1 MKKIDKRIHAL
12 WVAPLTIVTAL
23 PAMAQEPDQGAV
35 LEEIIVTARK
45 REENLQDVPIAIT
58 AIGAETLQR
67 AGIKDIEGLVANDP
81 SLSFDLGIA
90 PYDTRIVIRGLSP
103 TRGRPNVAT
112 LVDGIDVSS
121 EAIGVAGGSLLIN
134 PRLVDIARVEIVK
147 GPQSALYGRSAF
159 AGAISYVTA
168 DPAREFSGQIDA
180 DFAQFDEQDVKAS
193 LSLPIGDTLGAR
205 LNAYDFD
212 RRGYYRNDAVGEYVG
227 GGRGTGGSLTLKW
240 QPNETYTAK
249 LRGEYSDDHFDQPAQ
264 ATVPF
269 NTLAKVPASASS
281 CRTYSIANPAGGAN
295 LVATGPV
302 IDPSCVT
309 HDANAALA
317 APAVNLV
324 RLFETATGNRGY
336 YDDMNVAAYRGQMVR
351 AGQLGV
357 RYNPDFTRST
367 NNGLTAPPHAGT
379 DRKVSRASLVQEV
392 QLAVGTIT
400 SLTGYTKAD
409 VSTDLDFDKTDI
421 LTTMQ
426 NIKTSGETKQFSQE
440 LRFTSDFD
448 GPLQI
453 IGGAQFWKE
462 TADQVDINNT
472 VFGKGVTCPLASGP
486 PFTAPPLP
494 PTFAPSY
501 ACVSNSN
508 IVPAFARY
516 TYTETSVAQ
525 FMDDVAKARVPSL
538 ISRKVEH
545 QSAYLEFE
553 WDINEKWRLI
563 GEARYIDED
572 NTINGPVTAGNQGPG
587 TAILCGATGDCR
599 ATASIPYAA
608 QPGFPATFAGAPE
621 LRRAEFTRN
630 DSYVTPKATV
640 QWIPSDNLNTY
651 ASFSVGKKPG
661 GFGTLTIA
669 AFGLASRD
677 DVEYEPERIKVYEV
691 GAKWTSENRRL
702 QVNGAAFL
710 QDFTDKQVSTQ
721 VIIGNTLGNRITN
734 AEGGELKGME
744 LSTVWRAT
752 DNLTLS
758 AGLTH
763 FFAYEFT
770 NYKTLSGGAGE
781 IARVGNCTPVTTVVV
796 ESGVNRARTTCQLD
810 RTGNKFEDV
819 PETAAAINL
828 DYRRAMSGGNYWF
841 VNVDTS
847 YTDKRFIEDDNTVWL
862 EAYTNVDLRFG
873 FSGDRWTAL
882 LYVDNATD
890 NDKITSAGGG
900 PANSLALVRLN
911 QTIGAVGALVP
922 ANMRNPFGAS
932 PLGLRIPTAYYANLP
947 DPRTVGLRVSYKF

>member
-1 MKKIDKRIHAL
+1 MKKLDKRLHVL

-23 PAMAQEPDQGAV
+23 PAMAQAPDQGAV
-35 LEEIIVTARK
+35 LEEIVVTARK

-58 AIGAETLQR
+58 AITSEALQR

-112 LVDGIDVSS
+112 LIDGIDVSS

-168 DPAREFSGQIDA
+168 DPAREFSGQVDA
-180 DFAQFDEQDVKAS
+180 DIAQYDEYDVKAS
-193 LSLPIGDTLGAR
+193 LSLPMGDTLGAR

-212 RRGYYRNDAVGEYVG
+212 KRGYHRNGAVGEHVG

-240 QPNETYTAK
+240 QPNEAYTAK
-249 LRGEYSDDHFDQPAQ
+249 LRGEYSDDQFDQPAQ

-269 NTLAKVPASASS
+269 NTLSRVPASASS
-281 CRTYSIANPAGGAN
+281 CRTYSVANPAGGAN

-302 IDPSCVT
+302 LDPSCVNL
-309 HDANAALA
+309 DANAALA

-324 RLFETATGNRGY
+324 RIFENATGNAGY
-336 YDDMNVAAYRGQMVR
+336 FNDMDVAAYRGQMLR
-351 AGQLGV
+351 GRQLTV
-357 RYNPDFTRST
+357 RYNPDFTRT
-367 NNGLTAPPHAGT
+367 TDNVLTAPPHAGT
-379 DRKVSRASLVQEV
+379 DRQVSRASLVQEI
-392 QLAVGTIT
+392 QLAKGTIT

-409 VSTDLDFDKTDI
+409 VSTDLDFDKTDM

-426 NIKTSGETKQFSQE
+426 NIKTYGETKQLSQE

-453 IGGAQFWKE
+453 IAGAQYWKE
-462 TADQVDINNT
+462 DADQFDINNT
-472 VFGKGVTCPLASGP
+472 VFGKGVACPLASGP

-501 ACVSNSN
+501 ACAGASN

-516 TYTETSVAQ
+516 TYTETNVAQ
-525 FMDDVAKARVPSL
+525 FMDDVARARVPTL
-538 ISRKVEH
+538 VRRKVEH

-553 WDINEKWRLI
+553 WDIGERWRVI

-572 NTINGPVTAGNQGPG
+572 NTINGPVTGGNQGPG
-587 TAILCGATGDCR
+587 TVILCGATGDCR

-608 QPGFPATFAGAPE
+608 QPGAPPTFSGAPE
-621 LRRAEFTRN
+621 IRRSEFTRN

-640 QWIPSDNLNTY
+640 QWVPNDNLNTY
-651 ASFSVGKKPG
+651 ASYSVGKKPG

-669 AFGLASRD
+669 AFGLSSRD
-677 DVEYEPERIKVYEV
+677 DVEYEPERIKVYEL

-702 QVNGAAFL
+702 QINGAAFL

-734 AEGGELKGME
+734 AEGGELKGFE
-744 LSTVWRAT
+744 LSSTWRAT

-763 FFAYEFT
+763 FLTYEFT
-770 NYKTLSGGAGE
+770 NYRTLSGGAGE
-781 IARVGNCTPVTTVVV
+781 IARVGNCNPVTTVVV
-796 ESGVNRARTTCQLD
+796 ESGVNRARTTCELD

-819 PETAAAINL
+819 PETAAAINV
-828 DYRRAMSGGNYWF
+828 DYRRPVGNGSYWF
-841 VNVDTS
+841 VNADAS
-847 YTDKRFIEDDNTVWL
+847 YTGKRFIEDDNTVWL
-862 EAYTNVDLRFG
+862 EASTNVDLRFG
-873 FSGDRWTAL
+873 FSGERWTAM

-900 PANSLALVRLN
+900 PGNAMALVRLN

-922 ANMRNPFGAS
+922 ANLRSPFGAS
-932 PLGLRIPTAYYANLP
+932 PLGLRIPTAYFANMP
-947 DPRTVGLRVSYKF
+947 DPRTVGFRVSYKF